1 MDEDA
6 LILSAQKGEKEAFQS
21 LILFY
26 YPYVSKFLLKL
37 CGNEALCEDLTQDA
51 FLKLIRGIEN
61 FNVHGKAAF
70 STYMMT
76 IAKNCY
82 IDYLRKNRQ
91 FTVSLD
97 DQELISEENIQD
109 KVLGAMQMD
118 ELMQKLEHLSPEQA
132 AAIKLKYFEEQ
143 SLQEIARRFQCEP
156 KTIKSRIHNGIV
168 KLRQAAKGGGASD
181 E

>member
-1 MDEDA
+1 MDEYA
-6 LILSAQKGEKEAFQS
+6 LILSAQKGKKEAFQS
-21 LILFY
+21 LISFY

-37 CGNEALCEDLTQDA
+37 CGDETLCEDLTQDA

-70 STYMMT
+70 STYMIT

-91 FTVSLD
+91 LTVSLE
-97 DQELISEENIQD
+97 DQELISEESIQD
-109 KVLGAMQMD
+109 NVQGAMQMD
-118 ELMQKLEHLSPEQA
+118 ELLQKLERLPSEQA
-132 AAIKLKYFEEQ
+132 LAIKLKYFEQQ
-143 SLQEIARRFQCEP
+143 SLQEIAQYFHCEP
-156 KTIKSRIHNGIV
+156 QTVKSRIHNGIV
-168 KLRQAAKGGGASD
+168 KLRQAAKGGAAD